1 LAVPE
6 TKDELN
12 RIIGQLED
20 LKRLAIMQLLVSG
33 AQSTHIAA
41 ALDIDNSTISKWM
54 PVRDIKQLAA
64 KQDNG

>member
-1 LAVPE
+1 VSE

-20 LKRLAIMQLLVSG
+20 IKRLAVMQLLVSG
-33 AQSTHIAA
+33 AQSAHIAE
-41 ALDIDNSTISKWM
+41 ALDIDASTISKWM
-54 PVRDIKQLAA
+54 PVRDIKKLAA